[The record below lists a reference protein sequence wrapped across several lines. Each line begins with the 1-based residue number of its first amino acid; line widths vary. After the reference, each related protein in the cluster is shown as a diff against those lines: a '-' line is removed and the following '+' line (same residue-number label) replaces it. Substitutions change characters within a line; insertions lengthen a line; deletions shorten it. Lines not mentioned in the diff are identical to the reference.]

1 MAKLLHLELV
11 TPEKMLL
18 SDQVK
23 MVVAPSSEGDI
34 GILPHH
40 STIIAMLRA
49 GVIEVHDSNA
59 QVQKYY
65 TDGGYVSMVNNQCI
79 ILAEEVVPLENLTKA
94 AVKAQINE
102 LTQKIEAETC
112 DDATKE
118 KLQMRLVE
126 AENALIY
133 AN

>member
-1 MAKLLHLELV
+1 MSELLHLELV

-40 STIIAMLRA
+40 STIIAMLQA
-49 GVIEVHDSNA
+49 GVIEVHDSNGG
-59 QVQKYY
+59 VQKYY
-65 TDGGYVSMVNNQCI
+65 ADGGYVSMVNNQCI

-94 AVKAQINE
+94 AIKAQISE
-102 LTQKIEAETC
+102 FIQKIATETC

-126 AENALIY
+126 AENALLY
-133 AN
+133 DN